1 MKRAYADLHLC
12 PDLRDSE
19 QVSQM
24 INKAS
29 RLGYSL
35 IAITLPP
42 NSTQEEIQRLQNLY
56 REAKID
62 LASRVDLKPK
72 SPKELLNNL
81 RKLRRAFE
89 IVAVICESKNVA
101 RQAAKDRRVDILN
114 FPSTDFR
121 GRFFDR
127 AEAELASNALACLE
141 IDVKQILTLEAAVR
155 VRLLTS
161 LRRETATAKGF
172 QIPIVLS
179 SGVSNAMHMRK
190 PMDLAALASLFD
202 LDKND
207 ALEAISKNPMA
218 IVKRNREKLSSRFV
232 APGIQIIRRGKD
244 CSKE

>member
-81 RKLRRAFE
+81 RNSE
-89 IVAVICESKNVA
+89 
-101 RQAAKDRRVDILN
+101 
-114 FPSTDFR
+114 
-121 GRFFDR
+121 GR
-127 AEAELASNALACLE
+127 L
-141 IDVKQILTLEAAVR
+141 K
-155 VRLLTS
+155 
-161 LRRETATAKGF
+161 
-172 QIPIVLS
+172 
-179 SGVSNAMHMRK
+179 
-190 PMDLAALASLFD
+190 
-202 LDKND
+202 
-207 ALEAISKNPMA
+207 
-218 IVKRNREKLSSRFV
+218 
-232 APGIQIIRRGKD
+232 
-244 CSKE
+244 